1 MAKSIA
7 NLEVILPLNVLNVE
21 NTYKALNNAL
31 EEGDE
36 RLEISCLERLCLLR
50 KERKL
55 DNFGV
60 LTTFGLDE
68 EEYKYVEIVNEK
80 GEVRLSV
87 DLSFMKLL
95 KTISRVAEDN
105 DLVIS
110 IETAA
115 SGKWSNS
122 KWFDTIAITLS

>member
-7 NLEVILPLNVLNVE
+7 HLEVILPLEVLNVE

-31 EEGDE
+31 EEGNE
-36 RLEISCLERLCLLR
+36 KLEISCLERLCLLR

-55 DNFGV
+55 DDFGV
-60 LTTFGLDE
+60 LVSFGLDE
-68 EEYKYVEIVNEK
+68 EENKYVEITNEK
-80 GEVRLSV
+80 GDVRLSI
-87 DLSFMKLL
+87 DLSFMRLL
-95 KTISRVAEDN
+95 KTIERVADDN

>member
-7 NLEVILPLNVLNVE
+7 HLEVILPLEVLNVE

-31 EEGDE
+31 EEGNE
-36 RLEISCLERLCLLR
+36 KLEISCLERLCLLR

-55 DNFGV
+55 DDFGV
-60 LTTFGLDE
+60 LTSFGLDE
-68 EEYKYVEIVNEK
+68 EENKYVEITNEK
-80 GEVRLSV
+80 GDVRLSI
-87 DLSFMKLL
+87 DLSFMRLL
-95 KTISRVAEDN
+95 KTIERVADDN

>member
-60 LTTFGLDE
+60 LTAFDLDE
-68 EEYKYVEIVNEK
+68 EEKKYVEIVNEK

-87 DLSFMKLL
+87 DLSFMRLL
-95 KTISRVAEDN
+95 QTISKVAEDN